1 MELINI
7 MNKYFF
13 ISIILI
19 ITESVFILSNL
30 KYLGTIPVILSSVLY
45 QINKN
50 STNYKFLFDLT
61 ILLFALYLVGNIS
74 MFVLSSIEKNAYD
87 KKLQVLL

>member
-30 KYLGTIPVILSSVLY
+30 KYLGTIPVILSSALY

>member
-19 ITESVFILSNL
+19 ITESVFILLNL
-30 KYLGTIPVILSSVLY
+30 KYLGTIPVILSSALY